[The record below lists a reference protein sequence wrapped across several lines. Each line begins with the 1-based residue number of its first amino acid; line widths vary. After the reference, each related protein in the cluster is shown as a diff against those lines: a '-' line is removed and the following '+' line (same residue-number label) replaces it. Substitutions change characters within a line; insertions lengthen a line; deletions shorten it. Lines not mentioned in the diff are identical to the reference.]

1 MQKTNDNAIKLD
13 STIPSYNMLWKAI
26 IRPNRTLYSP
36 SDLGNPYIKYRGKFY
51 TRKDFELLNRDGHI
65 LKCSFVEPNKESRPS
80 KVMPVV
86 IYLHGNSSSRMEG
99 LGMLSVVL
107 RHNINL
113 FCFDF
118 AGSGLSEGEFISLG
132 YKEKDDVK
140 VVIDYL
146 EKQSSVGKIGLWGR
160 SMGAATT
167 MLYAHKD
174 PRVSAICMDSPF
186 AEFRRLAKEMCLNVI
201 KIPDF
206 LLEGAINL
214 VKSTVKKKNGLD
226 IDKLRPI
233 DCAAK
238 TTIPAIFIHAET
250 DELIS
255 YEHTFELSEAYMGEK
270 TVKYCLGFHNSP
282 RPKKILD
289 EVGKFFAKNMV
300 EGYKIEIEPNIFD
313 EIDDENE
320 KKDENENNYN
330 EAHKGNDINA
340 TRTGFES
347 L

>member
-1 MQKTNDNAIKLD
+1 MENYQL
-13 STIPSYNMLWKAI
+13 SYETLWKTI
-26 IRPNRTLYSP
+26 IRPPRITYNSDDLIDNIFSFHSRTY
-36 SDLGNPYIKYRGKFY
+36 Y
-51 TRKDFELLNRDGHI
+51 RKDYDLINKKGLT
-65 LKCSFVEPNKESRPS
+65 LKCSLIEPDDDNRPFET
-80 KVMPVV
+80 MPLV
-86 IYLHGNSSSRMEG
+86 IYLHGNSSSRKEG
-99 LGMLSVVL
+99 LNMMTILL
-107 RHNINL
+107 KNNINL
-113 FCFDF
+113 FVFDF
-118 AGSGLSEGEFISLG
+118 SGSGISEGKYISLG
-132 YKEKDDVK
+132 YHEKEDLN
-140 VVIDYL
+140 VVMDFVCKL
-146 EKQSSVGKIGLWGR
+146 PGVGKIGLWGR

-238 TTIPAIFIHAET
+238 TTIPAIFIHAEA

-255 YEHTFELSEAYMGEK
+255 YEHTFELCEAYMGEK

-300 EGYKIEIEPNIFD
+300 DGYKIEIEPNIFD

-320 KKDENENNYN
+320 KKDESNYN
-330 EAHKGNDINA
+330 ETPKVNDINA